1 MGMKVI
7 EVKRIRRKLAELDAG
22 ADMVIPDY
30 TTDST
35 AQPMGGAAAGI
46 SRPASPA
53 AVVQAS
59 AAPAD
64 GLGGYAQPVMAV
76 PQQPVMAVVQQ
87 QAQMMAPQAM
97 GPPGQGMEELF
108 GCFDDCEVCLCGYC
122 CTPCLAGQTHE
133 RAGLESGPC
142 WKIPTTCYA
151 GSALMFVCGL
161 GGILQCLAFYWCC
174 KGRQK
179 IQTLA
184 GAQPDDDCTSCLTWW
199 CCGPCAAC
207 QEARTVNKL
216 WEANGRM
223 PLLMNGYSYMSAGQ
237 PQMYQQHQP
246 QMYQQQQPQ
255 MHQQPQMYQQQ
266 QQPGTYNPGVQRL
279 ER

>member
-87 QAQMMAPQAM
+87 QS
-97 GPPGQGMEELF
+97 GM
-108 GCFDDCEVCLCGYC
+108 YS
-122 CTPCLAGQTHE
+122 AGVM
-133 RAGLESGPC
+133 ESG
-142 WKIPTTCYA
+142 
-151 GSALMFVCGL
+151 
-161 GGILQCLAFYWCC
+161 
-174 KGRQK
+174 
-179 IQTLA
+179 
-184 GAQPDDDCTSCLTWW
+184 
-199 CCGPCAAC
+199 
-207 QEARTVNKL
+207 
-216 WEANGRM
+216 
-223 PLLMNGYSYMSAGQ
+223 
-237 PQMYQQHQP
+237 MY
-246 QMYQQQQPQ
+246 
-255 MHQQPQMYQQQ
+255 
-266 QQPGTYNPGVQRL
+266 NAGVQRL
-279 ER
+279 QR